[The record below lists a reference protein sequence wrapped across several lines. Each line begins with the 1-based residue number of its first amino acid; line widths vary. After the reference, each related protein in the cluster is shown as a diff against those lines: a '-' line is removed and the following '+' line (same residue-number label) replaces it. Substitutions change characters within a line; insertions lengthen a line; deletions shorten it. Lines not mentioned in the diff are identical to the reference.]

1 CKRFNLDASKAL
13 NGMREYIDEE
23 SRKIPADLHELHS
36 TISTLPTSTAECE
49 RTFSTINII
58 VTDQRSSLTVEN
70 TRNLL
75 VLNINGPPIQE
86 FCPTSYVKK
95 WLKSQ
100 RSASDAK
107 SRVCKDKS
115 SDIEK
120 L

>member
-1 CKRFNLDASKAL
+1 MS
-13 NGMREYIDEE
+13 
-23 SRKIPADLHELHS
+23 S
-36 TISTLPTSTAECE
+36 TVPFQRYRPSTAECE
-49 RTFSTINII
+49 RTFSTMNII
-58 VTDQRSSLTVEN
+58 VTDQQSSLTVEN

-95 WLKSQ
+95 WLKSH
-100 RSASDAK
+100 RSASDTK

-120 L
+120 RSLWDLFK